1 MVPRPSASA
10 MVFAAVRVWPWVVVP
25 LMVTEPVGS
34 SLMLATADVALELTV
49 SAVPPISVKLAVT
62 LIVEPT
68 SAWVRE

>member
-10 MVFAAVRVWPWVVVP
+10 RVFAAVRVSPWVAVP
-25 LMVTEPVGS
+25 LMVTEPVGR
-34 SLMLATADVALELTV
+34 SLILAMVDVSLELTV

-68 SAWVRE
+68 SA